1 MLIVE
6 LKSDALKE
14 RHWRQLCRALKVDW
28 SLSELTLGQVWDADL
43 LHNEHT
49 VKDVVSVAQGE
60 MALEEFLKQVRNN
73 EKEYA
78 FRSFK
83 GPPYLKQFYRGI
95 YRLPLYIRF
104 ESHGRVMSWTSSTTR
119 TSARSSVAG
128 MTFSTRSKNTSTA
141 WLLWNCR
148 RIIR

>member
-60 MALEEFLKQVRNN
+60 MALEEFLKQVCFI
-73 EKEYA
+73 A
-78 FRSFK
+78 FLII
-83 GPPYLKQFYRGI
+83 GDI
-95 YRLPLYIRF
+95 
-104 ESHGRVMSWTSSTTR
+104 
-119 TSARSSVAG
+119 
-128 MTFSTRSKNTSTA
+128 
-141 WLLWNCR
+141 NC
-148 RIIR
+148 IQYVKW

>member
-60 MALEEFLKQVRNN
+60 MALEEFLKQVKLSKMSLVWKQTLKYIFLEPN
-73 EKEYA
+73 EED
-78 FRSFK
+78 
-83 GPPYLKQFYRGI
+83 
-95 YRLPLYIRF
+95 
-104 ESHGRVMSWTSSTTR
+104 E
-119 TSARSSVAG
+119 
-128 MTFSTRSKNTSTA
+128 
-141 WLLWNCR
+141 
-148 RIIR
+148 

>member
-60 MALEEFLKQVRNN
+60 MALEEFLKQVCICSIVL
-73 EKEYA
+73 YV
-78 FRSFK
+78 
-83 GPPYLKQFYRGI
+83 KQMTDKI
-95 YRLPLYIRF
+95 I
-104 ESHGRVMSWTSSTTR
+104 V
-119 TSARSSVAG
+119 SVS
-128 MTFSTRSKNTSTA
+128 MPIKSISECN
-141 WLLWNCR
+141 L
-148 RIIR
+148 

>member
-1 MLIVE
+1 MLNELKELPARLRMYDSYEYVRKLLQSYTKVNMLIVE

-60 MALEEFLKQVRNN
+60 MALEEFLKQVKKFNLT
-73 EKEYA
+73 
-78 FRSFK
+78 S
-83 GPPYLKQFYRGI
+83 LKF
-95 YRLPLYIRF
+95 L
-104 ESHGRVMSWTSSTTR
+104 
-119 TSARSSVAG
+119 
-128 MTFSTRSKNTSTA
+128 
-141 WLLWNCR
+141 
-148 RIIR
+148 

>member
-60 MALEEFLKQVRNN
+60 MALEEFLKQVNMRIVNADAPFLN
-73 EKEYA
+73 YTKFNSTYVMDGGML
-78 FRSFK
+78 S
-83 GPPYLKQFYRGI
+83 LWQF
-95 YRLPLYIRF
+95 L
-104 ESHGRVMSWTSSTTR
+104 S
-119 TSARSSVAG
+119 
-128 MTFSTRSKNTSTA
+128 
-141 WLLWNCR
+141 
-148 RIIR
+148 